1 MKKLLIVLSFIL
13 LVITGYSQATDV
25 GELRIANATTPFGRN
40 LPVGTKVYNIA
51 TSEYWVAT
59 AGVASTATLT
69 TASASFT
76 LLNKD
81 SQNASEVDITDS
93 GGFYNST
100 NIEGALQEVGD
111 SVSSQRTDINQNASN
126 ISDVS
131 DSINVH
137 RTEINTINTKLD
149 GIEAGAEVNYTM
161 ITEAFE
167 EVSSTPTA
175 HALSHSALTANGCRV
190 SFNGVTLDPAHYTFT
205 SSTIT
210 VDGPVYQYDKIVITY
225 TY

>member
-76 LLNKD
+76 LLNTD
-81 SQNASEVDITDS
+81 DQNASEVDVTDS
-93 GGFYNST
+93 GGFYNSD
-100 NIEGALQEVGD
+100 NVEGALQEVGD
-111 SVSSQRTDINQNASN
+111 SIFSHRTDINQNAN
-126 ISDVS
+126 AISDLS
-131 DSINVH
+131 DSISVH

-149 GIEAGAEVNYTM
+149 GIESGAEVNYTM

>member
-13 LVITGYSQATDV
+13 LLLTGYSQATDV

-51 TSEYWVAT
+51 TSEYWVAIS
-59 AGVASTATLT
+59 GVHKDSTLT
-69 TASASFT
+69 TAAAMFT
-76 LLNKD
+76 QLNAD
-81 SQNASEVDITDS
+81 DQNASEVDITDS
-93 GGFYNST
+93 GGFYNTT
-100 NIEGALQEVGD
+100 NVEGALQEVGD
-111 SVSSQRTDINQNASN
+111 SISTHRADINQNTSA

-131 DSINVH
+131 DSIFVH
-137 RTEINTINTKLD
+137 RTEINTMSTKLD
-149 GIEAGAEVNYTM
+149 GIEAGAQANYTM

-167 EVSSTPTA
+167 EVSGTPTA
-175 HALSHSALTANGCRV
+175 HALSHTALTANGCRV
-190 SFNGVTLDPAHYTFT
+190 SFNGITLNPSDYTFT